1 MIFAVGLGMSTSK
14 KTLRRPALW
23 TALGFGIGIFLGRTA
38 ALGLIAAVLGG
49 LAFLSATI
57 GFYCKARWTGWT
69 LWVAIV
75 LLGALRYHIDTA
87 LSPLPHLVALEVFG
101 QHGVVSGRIV
111 QEPEHSD
118 ERMRF
123 VLALEQ
129 VVADSAIYHLNGQ
142 VLVTVKDVYL
152 PADYGDR
159 VSLRGKLQRPRAM
172 RNPGAFDY
180 RTFLAQQDIYGT
192 LFVGKPE
199 QIASVEHLPGHWL
212 YEGVVLPLRRAVR
225 QSIERNLSGAPAGLL
240 LGVLLGE
247 KQRIPE
253 EVRAAFR
260 STGLAHALVVSG
272 LHVGMVGGFFFFGFR
287 LLRLAD
293 RPSSAA
299 TIAALALYALA
310 TGAQV
315 PVVRAVLMGSVV
327 LLGRVLRRP
336 GDIYNTL
343 GLAALAILVIW
354 PESPWSLSF
363 QLSFGATWAIVALHG
378 PLASLF
384 PAALQR
390 ADSRIGRWIVTPLCA
405 SLAAQLGTGPLI
417 AYSFQQLALGAALA
431 NIVVVPLLALA
442 VGLGL
447 LAALTGWILPWIATA
462 FNAANYLILVGLLEL
477 VAWWA
482 SLPFASV
489 AVPRP
494 GVLFVAVA
502 AALCLLGP
510 LLPHRAWARK
520 AAIFAVLIWLNVAVW
535 TYALRSRDLE
545 IVFLDVGQGDAA
557 FVRFPDGKTMVVDG
571 GERSA
576 YFDCGEQVLLP
587 FLRHLGVRR
596 VNVVVASHPHND
608 HIGGL
613 VALLEQ
619 MEVGHF
625 LDSGQVYD
633 SWTARRLRELIAERG
648 VRYHRVAAG
657 DSLAGLGGVAGLVL
671 HPTAAFVDADGRVP
685 FGLNN
690 SSVVLSLQHEAVRV
704 LFTGDVEQETDPVI
718 LAWGPRLQA
727 RLLKVAHHGS
737 RTSSQP
743 LFIEAVAPAVA
754 VMSLGEGNKFK
765 HPAPEV
771 VARYAA
777 RGTRVLRTDHTG
789 AVQVRID
796 GASMVVQTML
806 E

>member
-1 MIFAVGLGMSTSK
+1 MSTSK
-14 KTLRRPALW
+14 KTRRPALW
-23 TALGFGIGIFLGRTA
+23 TAVGFGIGISLGRAVEMGWVAVA
-38 ALGLIAAVLGG
+38 ALSG
-49 LAFLSATI
+49 LAFLCAVA
-57 GFYCKARWTGWT
+57 GFYRKARWAGWM
-69 LWVAIV
+69 LWVVVV

-101 QHGVVSGRIV
+101 KRGVVTGRIV
-111 QEPEHSD
+111 QEPERSD
-118 ERMRF
+118 ERMHF
-123 VLALEQ
+123 AIELEH
-129 VVADSAIYHLNGQ
+129 VVTDSAIYHLAGQ
-142 VLVTVKDVYL
+142 VFVTVKDVYL

-159 VSLRGKLQRPRAM
+159 VSLRGKLQRPRAA
-172 RNPGAFDY
+172 RNPSGFDY
-180 RTFLAQQDIYGT
+180 QTFLAQQDVYGT

-199 QIASVEHLPGHWL
+199 QVVAVERLPGHWL

-225 QSIERNLSGAPAGLL
+225 QSIERNLAGAPAGLL

-247 KQRIPE
+247 KRRISE
-253 EVRAAFR
+253 EVRVAFR
-260 STGLAHALVVSG
+260 RVGLAHALVVSG
-272 LHVGMVGGFFFFGFR
+272 LHVGLVGGFFFFGFR

-299 TIAALALYALA
+299 TIAALVLYALA

-343 GLAALAILVIW
+343 GLAALAILVLW

-378 PLASLF
+378 PIASLF
-384 PAALQR
+384 PAAFQR
-390 ADSRIGRWIVTPLCA
+390 ADSRVGRWIVSPLCA

-417 AYSFQQLALGAALA
+417 AYSFQQLALTSVVA
-431 NIVVVPLLALA
+431 NIMVVPLLALA

-447 LAALTGWILPWIATA
+447 LAALTGWILPWVATA
-462 FNAANYLILVGLLEL
+462 FNAANYLVLVGLLEL
-477 VAWWA
+477 VSWWA
-482 SLPFASV
+482 ALPFASV

-494 GVLFVAVA
+494 GVLFVSVA

-510 LLPHRAWARK
+510 LLPHKAWAYK
-520 AAIFAVLIWLNVAVW
+520 AAIFAALVWLNVAVW
-535 TYALRSRDLE
+535 TYALRARDLE

-557 FVRFPDGKTMVVDG
+557 FVRFPSGKTMIVDG
-571 GERSA
+571 GERNE
-576 YFDCGEQVLLP
+576 YFDCGEQVLVP
-587 FLRHLGVRR
+587 FLRSMGVRR

-613 VALLEQ
+613 VALLEHI
-619 MEVGHF
+619 EVDHF

-633 SWTARRLRELIAERG
+633 SWTARRLQELIAERG

-657 DSLAGLGGVAGLVL
+657 DSLAGLDGVAGLVL
-671 HPTAAFVDADGRVP
+671 HPTPDFVDVDGNAP
-685 FGLNN
+685 FGPNN
-690 SSVVLSLQHEAVRV
+690 GSVVFSLQHGAVRV
-704 LFTGDVEQETDPVI
+704 LFTGDVEQETDPAI
-718 LAWGPRLQA
+718 LAWGARLPA

-743 LFIEAVAPAVA
+743 LFVEAVAPAVA

-777 RGTRVLRTDHTG
+777 HGARVLRTDHTG
-789 AVQVRID
+789 AVRVRID
-796 GASMVVQTML
+796 GTRMVVQTML

>member
-1 MIFAVGLGMSTSK
+1 MSASK
-14 KTLRRPALW
+14 KTRQRPALW
-23 TALGFGIGIFLGRTA
+23 TALGFGVGIFLGRTVDMGLITA
-38 ALGLIAAVLGG
+38 ALLSG
-49 LAFLSATI
+49 LALVGAAA
-57 GFYCKARWTGWT
+57 GFYRKARWTGWM
-69 LWVAIV
+69 LWGVVV
-75 LLGALRYHIDTA
+75 LLGALRYQIDTV

-101 QHGVVSGRIV
+101 QRGVVTGRIV
-111 QEPEHSD
+111 QEPERSD
-118 ERMRF
+118 ERVRF
-123 VLALEQ
+123 IIALEQ
-129 VVADSAIYHLNGQ
+129 VVADSAVYHLGGR
-142 VLVTVKDVYL
+142 VLVTVKDVSL

-159 VSLRGKLQRPRAM
+159 VSLRGKLQRPRAL

-180 RTFLAQQDIYGT
+180 RAFLAQQDIYGT

-199 QIASVEHLPGHWL
+199 QIASVERLPGPWL
-212 YEGVVLPLRRAVR
+212 YKGVVLPVRRAVR
-225 QSIERNLSGAPAGLL
+225 QSIERNLAGAPAGLL

-260 STGLAHALVVSG
+260 STGLAHTLVVSG

-315 PVVRAVLMGSVV
+315 PVVRAVLMGAVV
-327 LLGRVLRRP
+327 LLGRVLRRQ

-343 GLAALAILVIW
+343 GLAALAILVLW

-384 PAALQR
+384 PAAYQR
-390 ADSRIGRWIVTPLCA
+390 ADSRVGRWVVSPLCA

-417 AYSFQQLALGAALA
+417 AHSFQQLALGAVVA

-447 LAALTGWILPWIATA
+447 LSALTGWILPWVATA
-462 FNAANYLILVGLLEL
+462 FNAANYLVLMGLIEL
-477 VAWWA
+477 VSWWA
-482 SLPFASV
+482 ALPFASV
-489 AVPRP
+489 TVPRP

-510 LLPHRAWARK
+510 LLAHRAWARK
-520 AAIFAVLIWLNVAVW
+520 AAIFAALVWLNVAVW
-535 TYALRSRDLE
+535 TYALRARDLE

-571 GERSA
+571 GERSE

-587 FLRHLGVRR
+587 FLRYMGVRQ
-596 VNVVVASHPHND
+596 VDVVVASHPHND

-625 LDSGQVYD
+625 LDSGQAYD

-671 HPTAAFVDADGRVP
+671 HPTADFVDADGNAP

-690 SSVVLSLQHEAVRV
+690 GSVAFSLQHGAMRV
-704 LFTGDVEQETDPVI
+704 LFTGDVEQETDPAI
-718 LAWGPRLQA
+718 LAWGLRLQA
-727 RLLKVAHHGS
+727 QLLKVAHHGS

-743 LFIEAVAPAVA
+743 LFIQAVAPSVA

-771 VARYAA
+771 VVRYAA
-777 RGTRVLRTDHTG
+777 HGARVLRTDHTG
-789 AVQVRID
+789 AVRVRID
-796 GASMVVQTML
+796 GAGMAVQTML
-806 E
+806 EW

>member
-1 MIFAVGLGMSTSK
+1 MSASK
-14 KTLRRPALW
+14 KTRRRPALW
-23 TALGFGIGIFLGRTA
+23 TALAFGIGIFLGRTA
-38 ALGLIAAVLGG
+38 EIGFVTAASLSGVALVGAAV
-49 LAFLSATI
+49 
-57 GFYCKARWTGWT
+57 GFYRKARWTGWL
-69 LWVAIV
+69 LWGAVV

-87 LSPLPHLVALEVFG
+87 LSPLPHLVALDVFD
-101 QHGVVSGRIV
+101 QRGVVTGRIV
-111 QEPEHSD
+111 QEPERSD
-118 ERMRF
+118 ERVRF
-123 VLALEQ
+123 VIELEQ
-129 VVADSAIYHLNGQ
+129 VVADSAVYHLSGQ
-142 VLVTVKDVYL
+142 VLITVKGAYL

-159 VSLRGKLQRPRAM
+159 VSLRGRLQRPRPA
-172 RNPGAFDY
+172 RNIGAFDY
-180 RTFLAQQDIYGT
+180 RAFLAQQDIYGT
-192 LFVGKPE
+192 LFVGSSE
-199 QIASVEHLPGHWL
+199 QIVAVECLRGPWL

-225 QSIERNLSGAPAGLL
+225 QSIERNLAGAPAGLL

-253 EVRAAFR
+253 EVQAAFR

-272 LHVGMVGGFFFFGFR
+272 LHVGLVGGFFFFGFR

-299 TIAALALYALA
+299 TIAALVLYALA

-327 LLGRVLRRP
+327 LLGRVLRRQ

-343 GLAALAILVIW
+343 GLAALAILVLW

-363 QLSFGATWAIVALHG
+363 QLSFGATWAIVSLHG
-378 PLASLF
+378 PLAALF
-384 PAALQR
+384 PAASQR
-390 ADSRIGRWIVTPLCA
+390 TDSRIGRWIVSPLCA

-417 AYSFQQLALGAALA
+417 AHSFQQLALGAVAA

-447 LAALTGWILPWIATA
+447 LAALTGWILPWVATA
-462 FNAANYLILVGLLEL
+462 FNAVNYLVLVGLIEL
-477 VAWWA
+477 VSWWA

-510 LLPHRAWARK
+510 LLPHKVWARK
-520 AAIFAVLIWLNVAVW
+520 AAIFAALVWLNVAVW
-535 TYALRSRDLE
+535 SYALRARDLE

-587 FLRHLGVRR
+587 FLRYMGVRR
-596 VNVVVASHPHND
+596 VDVVVASHPHND

-625 LDSGQVYD
+625 LDSGQAYG
-633 SWTARRLRELIAERG
+633 SWTAQRLRELIAERG

-671 HPTAAFVDADGRVP
+671 HPTAVFVDADGIPP
-685 FGLNN
+685 FGPNN
-690 SSVVLSLQHEAVRV
+690 GSVVFSLQHGAVRV
-704 LFTGDVEQETDPVI
+704 LFTGDVEQETDPAI

-727 RLLKVAHHGS
+727 HLLKVAHHGS

-743 LFIEAVAPAVA
+743 LFVAAVAPAVA

-777 RGTRVLRTDHTG
+777 HGGRVLRTDRTG
-789 AVQVRID
+789 AVQVQID
-796 GASMVVQTML
+796 GADLAVQTML

>member
-1 MIFAVGLGMSTSK
+1 MSASK

-23 TALGFGIGIFLGRTA
+23 TALGFGIGLFLERTVEMGLA
-38 ALGLIAAVLGG
+38 AAAVLSG
-49 LAFLSATI
+49 LALLCATT
-57 GFYCKARWTGWT
+57 GFYRKARWTGWMV
-69 LWVAIV
+69 WAVVV

-101 QHGVVSGRIV
+101 QRGVVTGRIV
-111 QEPEHSD
+111 QEPERSD
-118 ERMRF
+118 ERIYF
-123 VLALEQ
+123 TIELEQ
-129 VVADSAIYHLNGQ
+129 VVADSAIYHLSGQ
-142 VLVTVKDVYL
+142 VLVTVKDAYL

-159 VSLRGKLQRPRAM
+159 VSLRGRLQRPRAV

-180 RTFLAQQDIYGT
+180 RAFLAQQDIYGT
-192 LFVGKPE
+192 LFVGKSE
-199 QIASVEHLPGHWL
+199 QVVSVERLPGHWL

-247 KQRIPE
+247 KRRIPE
-253 EVRAAFR
+253 EVRTAFR
-260 STGLAHALVVSG
+260 NTGLAHALVVSG

-287 LLRLAD
+287 LLRLTD
-293 RPSSAA
+293 RQSSAA

-315 PVVRAVLMGSVV
+315 PVVRAVLMGAVV
-327 LLGRVLRRP
+327 LLGRVLRRQ

-363 QLSFGATWAIVALHG
+363 QLSFGATWAIVSLHG

-384 PAALQR
+384 PAAFQR
-390 ADSRIGRWIVTPLCA
+390 ADSRIGRWIVMPLCA

-417 AYSFQQLALGAALA
+417 AYSFQQLALGAVVA

-447 LAALTGWILPWIATA
+447 LAALTGWILPSVATA
-462 FNAANYLILVGLLEL
+462 FNAANYLVLVGLIEL
-477 VAWWA
+477 VSWWA
-482 SLPFASV
+482 SLPFSSV

-494 GVLFVAVA
+494 GILFVAVA
-502 AALCLLGP
+502 AMLCLLGP
-510 LLPHRAWARK
+510 LLPERTWARK
-520 AAIFAVLIWLNVAVW
+520 VAIFALLIWLNVAVW
-535 TYALRSRDLE
+535 THALRSRDLE

-571 GERSA
+571 GERSE
-576 YFDCGEQVLLP
+576 YFDGGEQVLLP
-587 FLRHLGVRR
+587 FLRYMGVRR
-596 VNVVVASHPHND
+596 VDVVVASHSHND

-619 MEVGHF
+619 MEVGYF

-633 SWTARRLRELIAERG
+633 SWTAQRLRELIVERG

-671 HPTAAFVDADGRVP
+671 HPTEDFVDADGNTP
-685 FGLNN
+685 FGTNN
-690 SSVVLSLQHEAVRV
+690 GSVVFSLQHGTMRV
-704 LFTGDVEQETDPVI
+704 LFTGDVEQETDPAI
-718 LAWGPRLQA
+718 LAWGVRLQA

-743 LFIEAVAPAVA
+743 LFVEAVSPAVA

-765 HPAPEV
+765 HPAPEI

-777 RGTRVLRTDHTG
+777 HGARVLRTDHTG

-796 GASMVVQTML
+796 GASMAVQTML

>member
-1 MIFAVGLGMSTSK
+1 MSASK
-14 KTLRRPALW
+14 KTRRPALW
-23 TALGFGIGIFLGRTA
+23 TALGFGVGIFLGRAVEMGWVVAA
-38 ALGLIAAVLGG
+38 ALSG
-49 LAFLSATI
+49 LAFLCAVT
-57 GFYCKARWTGWT
+57 GFYRKARWAGWM
-69 LWVAIV
+69 LWGVVV

-101 QHGVVSGRIV
+101 KRGVVTGRIV

-118 ERMRF
+118 ERTHF
-123 VLALEQ
+123 AIELEH
-129 VVADSAIYHLNGQ
+129 VVTDSTIYHLAGQ
-142 VLVTVKDVYL
+142 VLVTVKDVYW

-159 VSLRGKLQRPRAM
+159 VSLRGKLQRPRAA
-172 RNPGAFDY
+172 RNPSGFDY
-180 RTFLAQQDIYGT
+180 QTFLAQQDIYGT

-199 QIASVEHLPGHWL
+199 QVVAVEHVPGHWL

-225 QSIERNLSGAPAGLL
+225 QSIERNLAGAPAGLL

-247 KQRIPE
+247 KRRISE
-253 EVRAAFR
+253 EVRGAFR
-260 STGLAHALVVSG
+260 RVGLAHALVVSG
-272 LHVGMVGGFFFFGFR
+272 LHVGMVGGFFFLGFR

-293 RPSSAA
+293 RPSSTA
-299 TIAALALYALA
+299 TIAALVLYALA

-315 PVVRAVLMGSVV
+315 PVVRAVLMGAVV
-327 LLGRVLRRP
+327 LLGRVLRRQ

-343 GLAALAILVIW
+343 GLAALAILVLW

-378 PLASLF
+378 PIASLF
-384 PAALQR
+384 PAAFQR
-390 ADSRIGRWIVTPLCA
+390 PDSRIGRWVVSPLCA

-417 AYSFQQLALGAALA
+417 AYSFQQLALTGVVA

-447 LAALTGWILPWIATA
+447 LAALTGWILPWVATA
-462 FNAANYLILVGLLEL
+462 FNAANYLVLVGLLEL
-477 VAWWA
+477 VSWWA
-482 SLPFASV
+482 ALPFASV

-510 LLPHRAWARK
+510 LLPHKAWAYK
-520 AAIFAVLIWLNVAVW
+520 AAIFAALVWLNVAVW

-571 GERSA
+571 GERSE
-576 YFDCGEQVLLP
+576 YFDYGEQVLLP
-587 FLRHLGVRR
+587 FLRSLGVRR
-596 VNVVVASHPHND
+596 VHVVVASHPHND

-613 VALLEQ
+613 VALLED
-619 MEVGHF
+619 MEVDHF

-633 SWTARRLRELIAERG
+633 SWTARRLQQLIAERD
-648 VRYHRVAAG
+648 VHYHRVAAG
-657 DSLAGLGGVAGLVL
+657 DSLAGLDGVAGLVL
-671 HPTAAFVDADGRVP
+671 HPTPDFVDADGNAP
-685 FGLNN
+685 FGPNN
-690 SSVVLSLQHEAVRV
+690 GSVVFSLQHGAVRV
-704 LFTGDVEQETDPVI
+704 LFTGDIEQETDPAI
-718 LAWGPRLQA
+718 LAWGARLPA
-727 RLLKVAHHGS
+727 HLLKVAHHGS

-743 LFIEAVAPAVA
+743 LFVEAVSPAVA

-771 VARYAA
+771 VERYTAHGA
-777 RGTRVLRTDHTG
+777 QVLRTDYTG
-789 AVQVRID
+789 AIRVRID
-796 GASMVVQTML
+796 GTRMVVQTML

>member
-1 MIFAVGLGMSTSK
+1 MSASK
-14 KTLRRPALW
+14 KTRRPALW
-23 TALGFGIGIFLGRTA
+23 TALGFGVGIFLGRAVEMGWVVA
-38 ALGLIAAVLGG
+38 ATLSG
-49 LAFLSATI
+49 LAFLCAVT
-57 GFYCKARWTGWT
+57 GFYRKARWAGWM
-69 LWVAIV
+69 LWVVVI

-87 LSPLPHLVALEVFG
+87 LSPLPHWVALEVFG
-101 QHGVVSGRIV
+101 KRGVVTGRIV
-111 QEPEHSD
+111 QEPERSD
-118 ERMRF
+118 ERMHF
-123 VLALEQ
+123 AIELEQ
-129 VVADSAIYHLNGQ
+129 VVTDSAIYHLAGQ

-159 VSLRGKLQRPRAM
+159 VSLRGKLQRPRAA
-172 RNPGAFDY
+172 RNPSGFDY
-180 RTFLAQQDIYGT
+180 QTFLAQQDIYGT

-199 QIASVEHLPGHWL
+199 QVVAVEHLPGHWL

-225 QSIERNLSGAPAGLL
+225 QSIERNLAGAPAGLL

-247 KQRIPE
+247 KRRISE
-253 EVRAAFR
+253 EVRGAFR
-260 STGLAHALVVSG
+260 RVGLAHALVVSG
-272 LHVGMVGGFFFFGFR
+272 LHVGMVGGFFFLGFR

-299 TIAALALYALA
+299 TIAALVLYALA

-315 PVVRAVLMGSVV
+315 PVVRAVLMGAVV
-327 LLGRVLRRP
+327 LLGRVLRRQ

-343 GLAALAILVIW
+343 GLAALAILVLW

-378 PLASLF
+378 PIASLF
-384 PAALQR
+384 PAAFQR
-390 ADSRIGRWIVTPLCA
+390 PDSRIGRWVVSPLCA

-417 AYSFQQLALGAALA
+417 AYSFQQLALTGVVA

-447 LAALTGWILPWIATA
+447 LAALTGWILPWVATA
-462 FNAANYLILVGLLEL
+462 FNAANYLVLVGLLEL
-477 VAWWA
+477 VSWWA
-482 SLPFASV
+482 ALPFASV

-510 LLPHRAWARK
+510 LLPHKAWAYK
-520 AAIFAVLIWLNVAVW
+520 AAIFAALVWLNVAVW

-571 GERSA
+571 GERSE
-576 YFDCGEQVLLP
+576 YFDYGEQVLLP
-587 FLRHLGVRR
+587 FLRSLGIRR
-596 VNVVVASHPHND
+596 VHVVVASHPHND

-613 VALLEQ
+613 VALLED
-619 MEVGHF
+619 MEVDHF

-633 SWTARRLRELIAERG
+633 SWTARRLQQLIAERG
-648 VRYHRVAAG
+648 VHYHRVAAG
-657 DSLAGLGGVAGLVL
+657 DSLAGLDGVAGLVL
-671 HPTAAFVDADGRVP
+671 HPTPDFVDADGNAP
-685 FGLNN
+685 FGPNN
-690 SSVVLSLQHEAVRV
+690 GSVVFSLQHGAVRV
-704 LFTGDVEQETDPVI
+704 LFTGDVEQETDPAI
-718 LAWGPRLQA
+718 LAWGARLPA

-743 LFIEAVAPAVA
+743 LFVEAVAPAVA

-771 VARYAA
+771 VERYTAHGA
-777 RGTRVLRTDHTG
+777 QVLRTDYTG
-789 AVQVRID
+789 AIRVRTD
-796 GASMVVQTML
+796 GTRMVVQTML

>member
-1 MIFAVGLGMSTSK
+1 MSASK
-14 KTLRRPALW
+14 KTRRRPALW
-23 TALGFGIGIFLGRTA
+23 TALGFGVGIFLGRAVEIGLVTA
-38 ALGLIAAVLGG
+38 AALSG
-49 LAFLSATI
+49 LALVGAAA
-57 GFYCKARWTGWT
+57 GFYCKARWTGWM
-69 LWVAIV
+69 LWVVVV

-101 QHGVVSGRIV
+101 QRGVVTGRIV
-111 QEPEHSD
+111 QEPERSD
-118 ERMRF
+118 ERVRF
-123 VLALEQ
+123 AIEMEQ
-129 VVADSAIYHLNGQ
+129 VVTDSAVYCVAGQ
-142 VLVTVKDVYL
+142 VLVVADANAIR
-152 PADYGDR
+152 ADYGDR
-159 VSLRGKLQRPRAM
+159 VSLRGKLQRPRPA
-172 RNPGAFDY
+172 RNLGAFDY
-180 RTFLAQQDIYGT
+180 RAFLAQQDIYGT
-192 LFVGKPE
+192 LFVGKLE
-199 QIASVEHLPGHWL
+199 QVASVERLPGHWL

-225 QSIERNLSGAPAGLL
+225 QSIERNLEGAPAGLL

-253 EVRAAFR
+253 DVRAAFR

-299 TIAALALYALA
+299 TIAALVLYAFA

-315 PVVRAVLMGSVV
+315 PVVRAVLMGAVV
-327 LLGRVLRRP
+327 LLGRVLRRQ
-336 GDIYNTL
+336 GDVYNTL

-384 PAALQR
+384 PAAYQR
-390 ADSRIGRWIVTPLCA
+390 ADSRVGRWIVSPLCA

-417 AYSFQQLALGAALA
+417 AYSFQQLALGAVVA
-431 NIVVVPLLALA
+431 NIVVVPLLAVA

-447 LAALTGWILPWIATA
+447 LAALTGWILPWVATA
-462 FNAANYLILVGLLEL
+462 FNAANYLVLVGLIEL
-477 VAWWA
+477 VSWWA

-489 AVPRP
+489 VVPRP

-520 AAIFAVLIWLNVAVW
+520 AAIFAALVWLNVAVW
-535 TYALRSRDLE
+535 TYALCARDLE
-545 IVFLDVGQGDAA
+545 VVFLDVGQGDAA
-557 FVRFPDGKTMVVDG
+557 FVRFPDGRTMVVDG
-571 GERSA
+571 GERSE
-576 YFDCGEQVLLP
+576 YFDHGEQVLLP
-587 FLRHLGVRR
+587 FLRYMGVRR
-596 VNVVVASHPHND
+596 VDVVVASHPHND

-625 LDSGQVYD
+625 LDSGQVYG

-657 DSLAGLGGVAGLVL
+657 DSLAGLGGVSALVL
-671 HPTAAFVDADGRVP
+671 HPTADFVDADGNAP
-685 FGLNN
+685 LGPNN
-690 SSVVLSLQHEAVRV
+690 GSVAFSLQHGAVRV
-704 LFTGDVEQETDPVI
+704 LFTGDLERETDPAI
-718 LAWGPRLQA
+718 LAWGSRLQA
-727 RLLKVAHHGS
+727 QLLKVAHHGS

-743 LFIEAVAPAVA
+743 LFVEAVAPAVA

-777 RGTRVLRTDHTG
+777 RGARVLRTDHTG

-796 GASMVVQTML
+796 GVGMAVQTML
-806 E
+806 K

>member
-1 MIFAVGLGMSTSK
+1 MSASK
-14 KTLRRPALW
+14 KTRRQPALW
-23 TALGFGIGIFLGRTA
+23 TALGFGIGIFLGRTVEIGLA
-38 ALGLIAAVLGG
+38 AAAVLSG
-49 LAFLSATI
+49 LALLCSAA
-57 GFYCKARWTGWT
+57 GFYRKAHWTGWMV
-69 LWVAIV
+69 WVVVV

-101 QHGVVSGRIV
+101 QRGVVTGHIV
-111 QEPEHSD
+111 QEPERSD
-118 ERMRF
+118 ERVHF
-123 VLALEQ
+123 AIELEQ
-129 VVADSAIYHLNGQ
+129 VVTDSAIYHLSGQ
-142 VLVTVKDVYL
+142 VLVTVKDAYL

-159 VSLRGKLQRPRAM
+159 VSLRGRLQRPRAV

-180 RTFLAQQDIYGT
+180 RAFLAQQDIYGT

-199 QIASVEHLPGHWL
+199 QIVSVERLPGHWL

-247 KQRIPE
+247 KRRIPE

-293 RPSSAA
+293 RSSSAA
-299 TIAALALYALA
+299 TIAALTLYALV

-315 PVVRAVLMGSVV
+315 PVVRAVLMGVVV
-327 LLGRVLRRP
+327 LLGRVLRRQ

-378 PLASLF
+378 PLAALF
-384 PAALQR
+384 PTNGQV
-390 ADSRIGRWIVTPLCA
+390 GRWVVGPLCA

-417 AYSFQQLALGAALA
+417 AYSFQQLALGAVVANLA
-431 NIVVVPLLALA
+431 VVPLLALA

-462 FNAANYLILVGLLEL
+462 FNATNYLVLVGLLEL
-477 VAWWA
+477 VSWWA

-510 LLPHRAWARK
+510 LLPHRPWACK
-520 AAIFAVLIWLNVAVW
+520 AAIFASLVWLNVAVW

-545 IVFLDVGQGDAA
+545 
-557 FVRFPDGKTMVVDG
+557 
-571 GERSA
+571 
-576 YFDCGEQVLLP
+576 
-587 FLRHLGVRR
+587 
-596 VNVVVASHPHND
+596 
-608 HIGGL
+608 
-613 VALLEQ
+613 
-619 MEVGHF
+619 
-625 LDSGQVYD
+625 
-633 SWTARRLRELIAERG
+633 
-648 VRYHRVAAG
+648 
-657 DSLAGLGGVAGLVL
+657 
-671 HPTAAFVDADGRVP
+671 
-685 FGLNN
+685 
-690 SSVVLSLQHEAVRV
+690 
-704 LFTGDVEQETDPVI
+704 
-718 LAWGPRLQA
+718 
-727 RLLKVAHHGS
+727 
-737 RTSSQP
+737 
-743 LFIEAVAPAVA
+743 
-754 VMSLGEGNKFK
+754 
-765 HPAPEV
+765 
-771 VARYAA
+771 
-777 RGTRVLRTDHTG
+777 
-789 AVQVRID
+789 
-796 GASMVVQTML
+796 
-806 E
+806 

>member
-1 MIFAVGLGMSTSK
+1 MSASK
-14 KTLRRPALW
+14 KTRRRPALW
-23 TALGFGIGIFLGRTA
+23 TALGFGFGIFFGRTVEM
-38 ALGLIAAVLGG
+38 GLITVVALSG
-49 LAFLSATI
+49 LALLGAVA
-57 GFYCKARWTGWT
+57 GFYRKANWTGWM
-69 LWVAIV
+69 LWVVVV

-101 QHGVVSGRIV
+101 QRGVITGRIV

-118 ERMRF
+118 ERVRF
-123 VLALEQ
+123 VIELEQ
-129 VVADSAIYHLNGQ
+129 VVTDSAIYHLSGQ
-142 VLVTVKDVYL
+142 VLVTVKDAYL

-159 VSLRGKLQRPRAM
+159 VSLRGKLQRPHAM

-180 RTFLAQQDIYGT
+180 QAFLAQQDIYGT
-192 LFVGKPE
+192 LFVSKPE
-199 QIASVEHLPGHWL
+199 QVVSVERLPGHYL

-247 KQRIPE
+247 KQQIPE
-253 EVRAAFR
+253 AVRAAFR
-260 STGLAHALVVSG
+260 STGLAHTLVVSG
-272 LHVGMVGGFFFFGFR
+272 LHVGLVGGFFFFGFR

-299 TIAALALYALA
+299 TIVALVLYALV

-327 LLGRVLRRP
+327 LLGRVLRRQ

-378 PLASLF
+378 PLTSLF
-384 PAALQR
+384 PPAYQR
-390 ADSRIGRWIVTPLCA
+390 ADSRVGRWIVSPLCA

-417 AYSFQQLALGAALA
+417 AYSFQQLALGAVVA

-447 LAALTGWILPWIATA
+447 LAALTGWILPWVATA
-462 FNAANYLILVGLLEL
+462 FNAANYLVLVGLIEL
-477 VAWWA
+477 VSWWA
-482 SLPFASV
+482 ALPFASV
-489 AVPRP
+489 TVPRP
-494 GVLFVAVA
+494 GMLFVAGA

-510 LLPHRAWARK
+510 LLSHKAWARK
-520 AAIFAVLIWLNVAVW
+520 AVIFTVLVWLNVAVW
-535 TYALRSRDLE
+535 SYALRSHDLE

-557 FVRFPDGKTMVVDG
+557 FVRFPNGKTMVVDG
-571 GERSA
+571 GERNA

-587 FLRHLGVRR
+587 FLRYMGVRR
-596 VNVVVASHPHND
+596 VDVVVASHPHND

-625 LDSGQVYD
+625 LDSGQGYD

-648 VRYHRVAAG
+648 VHYRRVAAG

-671 HPTAAFVDADGRVP
+671 HPTADFVDADGNTP
-685 FGLNN
+685 FGLNS
-690 SSVVLSLQHEAVRV
+690 SSVVFSLQHGAVRV

-727 RLLKVAHHGS
+727 QLLKVAHHGS

-765 HPAPEV
+765 HPAPEI

-777 RGTRVLRTDHTG
+777 HGARVLRTDHTG

-796 GASMVVQTML
+796 GTNMAVQTML

>member
-1 MIFAVGLGMSTSK
+1 MSASK
-14 KTLRRPALW
+14 KTRRRPALW
-23 TALGFGIGIFLGRTA
+23 TALGFGIGIFLGRA
-38 ALGLIAAVLGG
+38 VEMGLVSVAVLSG
-49 LAFLSATI
+49 LAFLGAAV
-57 GFYCKARWTGWT
+57 GFYRKANWTGWM
-69 LWVAIV
+69 LWVVVV

-101 QHGVVSGRIV
+101 QRGVVTGRIV
-111 QEPEHSD
+111 REPERSD
-118 ERMRF
+118 ERENF
-123 VLALEQ
+123 TIELEQ
-129 VVADSAIYHLNGQ
+129 VVTDSAIYHLSGR
-142 VLVTVKDVYL
+142 VLVTVKDMYL

-159 VSLRGKLQRPRAM
+159 VSLRGKLQRPRAV

-180 RTFLAQQDIYGT
+180 RAFLAQQDIYGT

-199 QIASVEHLPGHWL
+199 QVVAVERLPGHYL
-212 YEGVVLPLRRAVR
+212 CESVVLPVRRAVR

-299 TIAALALYALA
+299 TIAALVFYALA

-315 PVVRAVLMGSVV
+315 PVVRAVQMGTVL
-327 LLGRVLRRP
+327 LLGRVLRRE

-343 GLAALAILVIW
+343 GLAALVILVIW

-378 PLASLF
+378 PLTSLF
-384 PAALQR
+384 PAAWQR
-390 ADSRIGRWIVTPLCA
+390 ADSPIGRWIVSPLCA

-417 AYSFQQLALGAALA
+417 AYSFQQLALGAVVA
-431 NIVVVPLLALA
+431 NIVVVPLLAVA

-447 LAALTGWILPWIATA
+447 LAALTGWILPWVATV
-462 FNAANYLILVGLLEL
+462 FNAANYLVLVGLIEL
-477 VAWWA
+477 VSWWA

-489 AVPRP
+489 SVPRP
-494 GVLFVAVA
+494 GVLFVSVA
-502 AALCLLGP
+502 AALCFLGP
-510 LLPHRAWARK
+510 LLSHKAWARK
-520 AAIFAVLIWLNVAVW
+520 AVIFTVLIWLNVAVW

-557 FVRFPDGKTMVVDG
+557 FVRFPNGKTMVVDG
-571 GERSA
+571 GERNA

-587 FLRHLGVRR
+587 FLRYMGVRR
-596 VNVVVASHPHND
+596 VDVVVASHSHND

-613 VALLEQ
+613 VTLLEQ
-619 MEVGHF
+619 MEVGYF
-625 LDSGQVYD
+625 LDSGQIYD
-633 SWTARRLRELIAERG
+633 SWTAQRLRELIDERN

-671 HPTAAFVDADGRVP
+671 HPTTAFVDADGNVP

-690 SSVVLSLQHEAVRV
+690 GSVVFSLQHGAVRV

-718 LAWGPRLQA
+718 LAWGARLQA
-727 RLLKVAHHGS
+727 QLLKVAHHGS

-777 RGTRVLRTDHTG
+777 HGARVLRTDHTG

-796 GASMVVQTML
+796 GTRMVVQTML

>member
-1 MIFAVGLGMSTSK
+1 MSASK

-23 TALGFGIGIFLGRTA
+23 TALGFGFGIFLGRTVDM
-38 ALGLIAAVLGG
+38 GLAAAVALSG
-49 LAFLSATI
+49 LAFLCAAA
-57 GFYCKARWTGWT
+57 GFYRKARWAGWM
-69 LWVAIV
+69 LWVVVV

-101 QHGVVSGRIV
+101 QRGVVTGRIV
-111 QEPEHSD
+111 QEPERSD
-118 ERMRF
+118 ERVHF
-123 VLALEQ
+123 VIGLEQ
-129 VVADSAIYHLNGQ
+129 VVTDSAIYHLSGQ

-159 VSLRGKLQRPRAM
+159 VSLRGRLQRPRAV

-180 RTFLAQQDIYGT
+180 RAFLAQQDIYGT
-192 LFVGKPE
+192 LFVGKPA
-199 QIASVEHLPGHWL
+199 QIVSVERLPGHWL

-247 KQRIPE
+247 KRRIPE
-253 EVRAAFR
+253 EVRTAFR

-293 RPSSAA
+293 RSSSAA
-299 TIAALALYALA
+299 TIAALALYALV

-315 PVVRAVLMGSVV
+315 PVVRAVLMGVV
-327 LLGRVLRRP
+327 LLLGRVLRRQ

-363 QLSFGATWAIVALHG
+363 QLSFGATWAIIALHG

-384 PAALQR
+384 PAACQR

-405 SLAAQLGTGPLI
+405 SLAAQLGIGPLI
-417 AYSFQQLALGAALA
+417 AYSFQQLALGAVVA
-431 NIVVVPLLALA
+431 NLVVVPLLALA

-462 FNAANYLILVGLLEL
+462 FNATNYLVLVGLIEL
-477 VAWWA
+477 VSWWA

-510 LLPHRAWARK
+510 LLPHRPWACK
-520 AAIFAVLIWLNVAVW
+520 VAIFASLVWLNVAVW

-557 FVRFPDGKTMVVDG
+557 FVRFPNGKTMIVDG

-576 YFDCGEQVLLP
+576 YFDCGEQILLP
-587 FLRHLGVRR
+587 FLRYMGVRR
-596 VNVVVASHPHND
+596 VDVVVASHSHND

-613 VALLEQ
+613 VTLLEQ

-625 LDSGQVYD
+625 LDSGQGYD
-633 SWTARRLRELIAERG
+633 SWTARRLQELIAERG

-657 DSLAGLGGVAGLVL
+657 DSLVGLGGVAGLVL
-671 HPTAAFVDADGRVP
+671 HPNADFVDADGNIP

-690 SSVVLSLQHEAVRV
+690 GSVVFSLQHGAVRV

-718 LAWGPRLQA
+718 LAWGPRLQS

-754 VMSLGEGNKFK
+754 VMSLGEGNKFR
-765 HPAPEV
+765 HPAPEI

-777 RGTRVLRTDHTG
+777 HGARVLRTDHTG
-789 AVQVRID
+789 AVRVRID
-796 GASMVVQTML
+796 GTRMAVQTML

>member
-1 MIFAVGLGMSTSK
+1 MSASK
-14 KTLRRPALW
+14 KTRRRPALW
-23 TALGFGIGIFLGRTA
+23 TALGFGIGIFLGRA
-38 ALGLIAAVLGG
+38 VEMSLVSVVALSG
-49 LAFLSATI
+49 LAFLGAAV
-57 GFYCKARWTGWT
+57 GFYRKARWAGWM
-69 LWVAIV
+69 LWVVIV

-101 QHGVVSGRIV
+101 QRGVITGRIV
-111 QEPEHSD
+111 QEPERSD
-118 ERMRF
+118 ERENF
-123 VLALEQ
+123 TIELEQ
-129 VVADSAIYHLNGQ
+129 VVTDSAVYHLSGQ
-142 VLVTVKDVYL
+142 VLITVKDTYL

-159 VSLRGKLQRPRAM
+159 VSLRGKLQRPHAV

-180 RTFLAQQDIYGT
+180 RAFLAQQDIYGT

-199 QIASVEHLPGHWL
+199 QIVAVERLPGHWL
-212 YEGVVLPLRRAVR
+212 YEGVVLPVRRAVR

-299 TIAALALYALA
+299 TIAALVFYALA

-315 PVVRAVLMGSVV
+315 PVVRAVQMGTVL
-327 LLGRVLRRP
+327 LLGRVLRRQ

-343 GLAALAILVIW
+343 GLAALVILVIW

-378 PLASLF
+378 PLTSLF
-384 PAALQR
+384 PAAWQR
-390 ADSRIGRWIVTPLCA
+390 ADSRIGRWIVSPLCA

-417 AYSFQQLALGAALA
+417 AYSFQQLALGAVVA
-431 NIVVVPLLALA
+431 NIVVVPLLAVA

-447 LAALTGWILPWIATA
+447 LAALTGWILPWVATV
-462 FNAANYLILVGLLEL
+462 FNAANYLVLVGLIEL
-477 VAWWA
+477 VSWWA

-489 AVPRP
+489 SVPRP
-494 GVLFVAVA
+494 GVLFVSVA

-510 LLPHRAWARK
+510 LLSHRAWARK
-520 AAIFAVLIWLNVAVW
+520 AVIFTVLIWLNIAVW

-545 IVFLDVGQGDAA
+545 VVFLDVGQGDAA

-571 GERSA
+571 GERNA

-587 FLRHLGVRR
+587 FLRYMGVRR
-596 VNVVVASHPHND
+596 VDVVLASHSHND

-613 VALLEQ
+613 VTLLEQ
-619 MEVGHF
+619 MEVGYF

-633 SWTARRLRELIAERG
+633 SWTAQRLQELIDERN
-648 VRYHRVAAG
+648 VRYYRVAAG

-671 HPTAAFVDADGRVP
+671 HPTTAFVDADGNVP

-690 SSVVLSLQHEAVRV
+690 GSVVFSLQHGAVRV

-718 LAWGPRLQA
+718 LAWGARLQA
-727 RLLKVAHHGS
+727 QLLKVAHHGS

-777 RGTRVLRTDHTG
+777 HGARVLRTDHTG

-796 GASMVVQTML
+796 GTRMVVQTML

>member
-1 MIFAVGLGMSTSK
+1 MSASK
-14 KTLRRPALW
+14 KTRRRPALW
-23 TALGFGIGIFLGRTA
+23 TALGFGIGIFLGRTVEMGSVA
-38 ALGLIAAVLGG
+38 AAILSG
-49 LAFLSATI
+49 LALLGAAA
-57 GFYCKARWTGWT
+57 GFYRKVRWTGWM
-69 LWVAIV
+69 LWVAVV
-75 LLGALRYHIDTA
+75 LLGALRYHIGTT

-101 QHGVVSGRIV
+101 QRGVVTGRIV
-111 QEPEHSD
+111 QEPERSD
-118 ERMRF
+118 ERIHF
-123 VLALEQ
+123 AIELEQ
-129 VVADSAIYHLNGQ
+129 VVTDSAIYHLSGQ
-142 VLVTVKDVYL
+142 VLVAVKDAYL

-159 VSLRGKLQRPRAM
+159 VSLRGRLQRPRPV
-172 RNPGAFDY
+172 RNPGGFDY
-180 RTFLAQQDIYGT
+180 QAFLAQQDIYGT

-199 QIASVEHLPGHWL
+199 QVVSVERLPGHWL

-225 QSIERNLSGAPAGLL
+225 QSIERNLAGAPARLL

-247 KQRIPE
+247 KRRIPE

-315 PVVRAVLMGSVV
+315 PVVRAVLMGTVV
-327 LLGRVLRRP
+327 LLGRMLRRQ

-354 PESPWSLSF
+354 PESPWSMSF

-384 PAALQR
+384 PATYQR
-390 ADSRIGRWIVTPLCA
+390 ADSRVGRWVVSPLCA

-417 AYSFQQLALGAALA
+417 AYSFQQLALGAVVA
-431 NIVVVPLLALA
+431 NLVVVPLLALA

-447 LAALTGWILPWIATA
+447 LAALTGWILPWVATL
-462 FNAANYLILVGLLEL
+462 FNAANYLVLVGLIEL
-477 VAWWA
+477 VSWWA

-489 AVPRP
+489 AVPQP

-502 AALCLLGP
+502 ATLCLLVP
-510 LLPHRAWARK
+510 LLPHRAWAGK
-520 AAIFAVLIWLNVAVW
+520 VAIFTALVWLNVAVW

-557 FVRFPDGKTMVVDG
+557 LVRFPNGKTMVVDG
-571 GERSA
+571 GERSE
-576 YFDCGEQVLLP
+576 YFDYGEQVLLP
-587 FLRHLGVRR
+587 FLRYMGIRR
-596 VNVVVASHPHND
+596 VDVVVASHSHND

-625 LDSGQVYD
+625 LDSGQIYD

-671 HPTAAFVDADGRVP
+671 HPTADFIDADGNSP
-685 FGLNN
+685 LGLNN
-690 SSVVLSLQHEAVRV
+690 GSVVFSLQHGTVRV
-704 LFTGDVEQETDPVI
+704 LFTGDIEQETDLAI

-727 RLLKVAHHGS
+727 QLLKVAHHGS

-743 LFIEAVAPAVA
+743 LFVAAVAPAVA

-771 VARYAA
+771 VARYTAHGA
-777 RGTRVLRTDHTG
+777 RVLRTDHTG

-796 GASMVVQTML
+796 GAGMAVQTML

>member
-1 MIFAVGLGMSTSK
+1 MSASK
-14 KTLRRPALW
+14 KTRRRPALW
-23 TALGFGIGIFLGRTA
+23 TAGGFAIGIFLGRSLAIDLVA
-38 ALGLIAAVLGG
+38 AATLSG
-49 LAFLSATI
+49 LALLAAAI
-57 GFYCKARWTGWT
+57 GFYCQARWTRWL
-69 LWVAIV
+69 LWAVVV

-101 QHGVVSGRIV
+101 QRGVITGRIA
-111 QEPEHSD
+111 QEPERSA
-118 ERMRF
+118 ERIQL
-123 VLALEQ
+123 VIALEQ
-129 VVADSAIYHLNGQ
+129 VVTDSAVYHLSGQ
-142 VLVTVKDVYL
+142 VLVTVKDAYL

-159 VSLRGKLQRPRAM
+159 VSLRGKLQRPRPL

-180 RTFLAQQDIYGT
+180 RAFLAQQDIYGT
-192 LFVGKPE
+192 LFVG
-199 QIASVEHLPGHWL
+199 QSDQVVSVEPRPGHWL
-212 YEGVVLPLRRAVR
+212 YEGLVLPVRRAVR
-225 QSIERNLSGAPAGLL
+225 HSIERNLSGAPAGLL

-253 EVRAAFR
+253 AVRTAFR
-260 STGLAHALVVSG
+260 TTGLAHALVVSG
-272 LHVGMVGGFFFFGFR
+272 LHVGLVGGFFFFGFR

-299 TIAALALYALA
+299 TIAALVLYALA
-310 TGAQV
+310 AGAQV
-315 PVVRAVLMGSVV
+315 PVVRAVLMGAVV
-327 LLGRVLRRP
+327 LMGRVLRRQ

-343 GLAALAILVIW
+343 GLAALAILVLW

-378 PLASLF
+378 PLAALF
-384 PAALQR
+384 PAASRR
-390 ADSRIGRWIVTPLCA
+390 ADSRIGRWIVIPLCV

-417 AYSFQQLALGAALA
+417 AYSFQQLALGAVVA
-431 NIVVVPLLALA
+431 NIAVMPLLALA

-447 LAALTGWILPWIATA
+447 LAALTGWILPSVATA
-462 FNAANYLILVGLLEL
+462 FNAANYLVLVGLIEL
-477 VAWWA
+477 VSWWA

-489 AVPRP
+489 VVPRP
-494 GVLFVAVA
+494 GVLFVAIA
-502 AALCLLGP
+502 AALCLLVP
-510 LLPHRAWARK
+510 LLPHRVWVRK
-520 AAIFAVLIWLNVAVW
+520 ATIFAVLIWLNVAVW
-535 TYALRSRDLE
+535 SYALRARDLE
-545 IVFLDVGQGDAA
+545 VVFLDVGQGDSA
-557 FVRFPDGKTMVVDG
+557 FVRFPNGKTMVVDG
-571 GERSA
+571 GQRSA
-576 YFDCGEQVLLP
+576 YFDGGQQVLLP
-587 FLRHLGVRR
+587 FLRYMGVRR
-596 VNVVVASHPHND
+596 VDVVVASHSHND

-648 VRYHRVAAG
+648 VHYHRVAAG

-671 HPTAAFVDADGRVP
+671 HPTAGFVDADGQLP
-685 FGLNN
+685 FGPNN
-690 SSVVLSLQHEAVRV
+690 GSVVFSLQHKIVRV
-704 LFTGDVEQETDPVI
+704 LFTGDVEQETDPVM

-727 RLLKVAHHGS
+727 QLLKVAHHGS

-743 LFIEAVAPAVA
+743 LFVAAVAPAVA

-765 HPAPEV
+765 HPAPEI

-777 RGTRVLRTDHTG
+777 HGARVLRTDHTG

-796 GASMVVQTML
+796 GTRMVVQTML

>member
-1 MIFAVGLGMSTSK
+1 MSASK
-14 KTLRRPALW
+14 KTRRRPALW
-23 TALGFGIGIFLGRTA
+23 TALGFGIGIFLGRA
-38 ALGLIAAVLGG
+38 VEMGLVAAAVLSG
-49 LAFLSATI
+49 LAFLGAAVC
-57 GFYCKARWTGWT
+57 FYRQARWAGWL
-69 LWVAIV
+69 LWVVVV

-101 QHGVVSGRIV
+101 QRGVVTGRIV

-118 ERMRF
+118 ERVRF
-123 VLALEQ
+123 AIELEQ
-129 VVADSAIYHLNGQ
+129 VVADSAIYHLGGQ

-159 VSLRGKLQRPRAM
+159 VSLRGRLQRPRAA
-172 RNPGAFDY
+172 RNPGGFDY
-180 RTFLAQQDIYGT
+180 RAFLAQQDIYGT

-199 QIASVEHLPGHWL
+199 QVVSVERLSGHWL

-225 QSIERNLSGAPAGLL
+225 QSIERNLAGAPAGLL

-247 KQRIPE
+247 KRRIPE

-299 TIAALALYALA
+299 TIAALVLYALA

-315 PVVRAVLMGSVV
+315 PVVRAVLMGTVL
-327 LLGRVLRRP
+327 LLGRVLRRQ

-343 GLAALAILVIW
+343 GLAALAILAIW

-384 PAALQR
+384 PAASQR
-390 ADSRIGRWIVTPLCA
+390 ADSRMGRWVVSPLCA

-417 AYSFQQLALGAALA
+417 AYSFQQLALGAVVA

-462 FNAANYLILVGLLEL
+462 FNAANYLVLVGLIEL
-477 VAWWA
+477 VSWWA
-482 SLPFASV
+482 ALPFASV

-494 GVLFVAVA
+494 GVLFVAVT

-510 LLPHRAWARK
+510 LLLHRPWARK
-520 AAIFAVLIWLNVAVW
+520 AAIFAALVWLNVAVW
-535 TYALRSRDLE
+535 SYALRSRDLE

-557 FVRFPDGKTMVVDG
+557 LVRFPNGKTMVVDG
-571 GERSA
+571 GERSE

-587 FLRHLGVRR
+587 FLRYMGVRR
-596 VNVVVASHPHND
+596 VDVVVASHPHND

-625 LDSGQVYD
+625 LDSGQGYG
-633 SWTARRLRELIAERG
+633 SWTARRLQELIAERG
-648 VRYHRVAAG
+648 VRYHRVSAG

-671 HPTAAFVDADGRVP
+671 HPTADFVDADGSAP

-690 SSVVLSLQHEAVRV
+690 GSVAFSLQHGAVRV
-704 LFTGDVEQETDPVI
+704 LFTGDVEQETDLAI
-718 LAWGPRLQA
+718 LAWGSRLQA
-727 RLLKVAHHGS
+727 QLLKVAHHGS

-743 LFIEAVAPAVA
+743 LFVAAVAPAVA

-771 VARYAA
+771 VARYV
-777 RGTRVLRTDHTG
+777 GHGVRVLRTDHTG

-796 GASMVVQTML
+796 GAGMVVQTML

>member
-1 MIFAVGLGMSTSK
+1 MSASK
-14 KTLRRPALW
+14 KTRRRPALW
-23 TALGFGIGIFLGRTA
+23 TALGFGIGIFLGRAVEMGLVSVA
-38 ALGLIAAVLGG
+38 ALSG
-49 LAFLSATI
+49 LAFLGAAV
-57 GFYCKARWTGWT
+57 GFYRKANWTGWM
-69 LWVAIV
+69 LWVVIV

-101 QHGVVSGRIV
+101 QRGVITGRIV
-111 QEPEHSD
+111 QEPERSD
-118 ERMRF
+118 ERENF
-123 VLALEQ
+123 TIELEQ
-129 VVADSAIYHLNGQ
+129 VVTDSAVYHLSGQ
-142 VLVTVKDVYL
+142 VLVTVKDAYL

-159 VSLRGKLQRPRAM
+159 VSLRGKLQRPRAV

-180 RTFLAQQDIYGT
+180 RAFLAQQDIYGT

-199 QIASVEHLPGHWL
+199 QIVSVERAPGHWL
-212 YEGVVLPLRRAVR
+212 CESVVLLVKRAVR

-299 TIAALALYALA
+299 TIAALVFYALA

-315 PVVRAVLMGSVV
+315 PVVRAVQMGTVL
-327 LLGRVLRRP
+327 LLGRVLRRQ

-343 GLAALAILVIW
+343 GLAALVILVIW

-378 PLASLF
+378 PLTSLF
-384 PAALQR
+384 PAAWQR
-390 ADSRIGRWIVTPLCA
+390 ADSRIGRWIVSPLCA

-417 AYSFQQLALGAALA
+417 AYSFQQLALGAVVA
-431 NIVVVPLLALA
+431 NIVVVPLLAVA

-447 LAALTGWILPWIATA
+447 LAALTGWILPWVATV
-462 FNAANYLILVGLLEL
+462 FNAANYLVLVGLIEL
-477 VAWWA
+477 VSWWA
-482 SLPFASV
+482 SLPFTSV
-489 AVPRP
+489 TVPRP
-494 GVLFVAVA
+494 GVLFVSVA
-502 AALCLLGP
+502 AALCFLGP
-510 LLPHRAWARK
+510 LLSHKAWARK
-520 AAIFAVLIWLNVAVW
+520 AVIFTVLIWLNVAVW

-557 FVRFPDGKTMVVDG
+557 FVRFPNGKTMVVDG
-571 GERSA
+571 GKRNE

-587 FLRHLGVRR
+587 FLRYMGVRR
-596 VNVVVASHPHND
+596 VDVVVASHSHND

-619 MEVGHF
+619 MEVGYF

-633 SWTARRLRELIAERG
+633 SWTAQRLQELIDERN
-648 VRYHRVAAG
+648 VRYYRVAAG

-671 HPTAAFVDADGRVP
+671 HPTAAFVDADGNTP

-690 SSVVLSLQHEAVRV
+690 GSVVFSLQHGAVRV

-718 LAWGPRLQA
+718 LAWGARLQA
-727 RLLKVAHHGS
+727 QLLKVAHHGS

-743 LFIEAVAPAVA
+743 LFIETVAPAVA

-771 VARYAA
+771 VIRYAA
-777 RGTRVLRTDHTG
+777 HGARVLRTDHTG

-796 GASMVVQTML
+796 GTRMVVQTML

>member
-1 MIFAVGLGMSTSK
+1 MSTSK
-14 KTLRRPALW
+14 KTRRPALW
-23 TALGFGIGIFLGRTA
+23 TALGFGIGIFLGRAVEMGWGTVA
-38 ALGLIAAVLGG
+38 ALSG
-49 LAFLSATI
+49 LAFLSAVA
-57 GFYCKARWTGWT
+57 GFYCKARWAGWM
-69 LWVAIV
+69 LWVVVV

-87 LSPLPHLVALEVFG
+87 LSPLPHWGALEVFG
-101 QHGVVSGRIV
+101 KRGVVTGHIV
-111 QEPEHSD
+111 QEPERSD
-118 ERMRF
+118 ERMHF
-123 VLALEQ
+123 AIELEH
-129 VVADSAIYHLNGQ
+129 VATDSAIYHLAGR
-142 VLVTVKDVYL
+142 VLVTVQDAHW

-159 VSLRGKLQRPRAM
+159 VSLRGKLQRPRLA
-172 RNPGAFDY
+172 RNPSGFDY
-180 RTFLAQQDIYGT
+180 RAFLAQQDIYGT

-199 QIASVEHLPGHWL
+199 QIVAVERLPGHWL

-225 QSIERNLSGAPAGLL
+225 QSIERNLAGAPADLL

-247 KQRIPE
+247 RRRISA
-253 EVRAAFR
+253 EVRAEFR
-260 STGLAHALVVSG
+260 RVGLAHALVVSG

-299 TIAALALYALA
+299 TIVALALYALA

-315 PVVRAVLMGSVV
+315 PVVRAVLMGAVV
-327 LLGRVLRRP
+327 LLGRVLQRQ

-343 GLAALAILVIW
+343 GLAALAILVLW

-378 PLASLF
+378 PIASLF
-384 PAALQR
+384 PAAFQR
-390 ADSRIGRWIVTPLCA
+390 ADSRVGRWIVSPLCA

-417 AYSFQQLALGAALA
+417 AYSFQQLALTGVVA

-447 LAALTGWILPWIATA
+447 LAALTGWVLPWVATA
-462 FNAANYLILVGLLEL
+462 FNAANYLVLVGLLEL
-477 VAWWA
+477 VSWWA
-482 SLPFASV
+482 ALPFASV

-510 LLPHRAWARK
+510 LLPHKAWARK
-520 AAIFAVLIWLNVAVW
+520 AALFAALVWLNVAVW
-535 TYALRSRDLE
+535 THAVRARDLE

-557 FVRFPDGKTMVVDG
+557 FVRFPSGKTMVVDG
-571 GERSA
+571 GERSE
-576 YFDCGEQVLLP
+576 YFDYGEQVLVP
-587 FLRHLGVRR
+587 FLRSLGVQR

-613 VALLEQ
+613 VALLEHL
-619 MEVGHF
+619 EVDHF

-633 SWTARRLRELIAERG
+633 SWTARRLQQLIVERG

-657 DSLAGLGGVAGLVL
+657 DSLAGLDGVAGLVL
-671 HPTAAFVDADGRVP
+671 HPTPDFVDTDGNAL
-685 FGLNN
+685 FGSNN
-690 SSVVLSLQHEAVRV
+690 GSVVFSLQHGAVRV
-704 LFTGDVEQETDPVI
+704 LFTGDIEQETDPAI
-718 LAWGPRLQA
+718 LAWGARLPA

-743 LFIEAVAPAVA
+743 LFVEAVAPAVA

-777 RGTRVLRTDHTG
+777 HGAQVLRTDHTG

-796 GASMVVQTML
+796 GTRMVVQTML

>member
-1 MIFAVGLGMSTSK
+1 MSASK
-14 KTLRRPALW
+14 KTRQRPALW
-23 TALGFGIGIFLGRTA
+23 TALGFGVGIFLGRTVDMGLVTA
-38 ALGLIAAVLGG
+38 ALLSG
-49 LAFLSATI
+49 LALVGAAA
-57 GFYCKARWTGWT
+57 GFYRKARWTGWM
-69 LWVAIV
+69 LWGVVV

-101 QHGVVSGRIV
+101 QRGVVTGHIV
-111 QEPEHSD
+111 QEPERSD
-118 ERMRF
+118 ERVRF
-123 VLALEQ
+123 IVALEQ
-129 VVADSAIYHLNGQ
+129 VVADSAVYHLSGR
-142 VLVTVKDVYL
+142 VLVTVKDVSW

-159 VSLRGKLQRPRAM
+159 VSLRGKLQRPRAL
-172 RNPGAFDY
+172 RNPGTFDY
-180 RTFLAQQDIYGT
+180 RAFLAQQDIYGT

-199 QIASVEHLPGHWL
+199 QIASVERLPGHWL
-212 YEGVVLPLRRAVR
+212 YEGVVLPVRRAVR
-225 QSIERNLSGAPAGLL
+225 QSIERNLAGAPAGLL

-272 LHVGMVGGFFFFGFR
+272 LHVGLVGGFFFFGFR

-299 TIAALALYALA
+299 TIAALALYALV

-315 PVVRAVLMGSVV
+315 PVVRAVLMGTVV
-327 LLGRVLRRP
+327 LLGRVLRRQ

-343 GLAALAILVIW
+343 GLAALAILVLW

-384 PAALQR
+384 PAAYQR
-390 ADSRIGRWIVTPLCA
+390 ADSRVGRWVVSPLCA

-417 AYSFQQLALGAALA
+417 AHSFQQLALGAVVA

-447 LAALTGWILPWIATA
+447 LAALTGWILPWVATA
-462 FNAANYLILVGLLEL
+462 FNAANYLVLVGLIEL
-477 VAWWA
+477 VSWWA

-489 AVPRP
+489 TVPRP

-510 LLPHRAWARK
+510 LLPDRAWARK
-520 AAIFAVLIWLNVAVW
+520 AAIFAALVWLNVAMW
-535 TYALRSRDLE
+535 TYALRARDLE

-557 FVRFPDGKTMVVDG
+557 FVRFPNGKTMVVDG
-571 GERSA
+571 GERSE

-587 FLRHLGVRR
+587 FLRYMGVRQ
-596 VNVVVASHPHND
+596 VDVVVASHPHND

-625 LDSGQVYD
+625 LDSGQAYD

-671 HPTAAFVDADGRVP
+671 HPTADFVDADGNAP
-685 FGLNN
+685 FGPNN
-690 SSVVLSLQHEAVRV
+690 GSVAFSLQHGAMRV
-704 LFTGDVEQETDPVI
+704 LFTGDVEQETDPAI
-718 LAWGPRLQA
+718 LAWGLRLQA
-727 RLLKVAHHGS
+727 QLLKVAHHGS

-743 LFIEAVAPAVA
+743 LFIQAVAPAVA

-771 VARYAA
+771 VVRYAA
-777 RGTRVLRTDHTG
+777 HGARVLRTDHTG
-789 AVQVRID
+789 AVRVRID
-796 GASMVVQTML
+796 GAGMAVQTML
-806 E
+806 EW

>member
-1 MIFAVGLGMSTSK
+1 MSASK

-23 TALGFGIGIFLGRTA
+23 TALGFGIGIFLGRTVEMGLVA
-38 ALGLIAAVLGG
+38 AAILLG
-49 LAFLSATI
+49 LAFLCATT
-57 GFYCKARWTGWT
+57 GFYRKARWTGWMV
-69 LWVAIV
+69 WVVVV

-101 QHGVVSGRIV
+101 QRGVVSGRIV
-111 QEPEHSD
+111 HEPERSD
-118 ERMRF
+118 ERVHF
-123 VLALEQ
+123 AIDLEQ
-129 VVADSAIYHLNGQ
+129 VVTDSAIYHLSGQ

-159 VSLRGKLQRPRAM
+159 VSLRGRLQRPRAV

-180 RTFLAQQDIYGT
+180 RAFLAQQDIYGT
-192 LFVGKPE
+192 LFVGKSE
-199 QIASVEHLPGHWL
+199 QIVSVERLPGHWL

-225 QSIERNLSGAPAGLL
+225 QSIEHNLSGAPAGLL

-247 KQRIPE
+247 KRRIPE

-293 RPSSAA
+293 RSSSAA
-299 TIAALALYALA
+299 TIAALTLYALA

-315 PVVRAVLMGSVV
+315 PVVRAVLMGAVV
-327 LLGRVLRRP
+327 LLGRVLRRQ

-363 QLSFGATWAIVALHG
+363 QLSFGATWAIIALHG
-378 PLASLF
+378 PLAALF
-384 PAALQR
+384 PTNGR
-390 ADSRIGRWIVTPLCA
+390 VGRWVVSPLCA

-417 AYSFQQLALGAALA
+417 AYSFQQLALGAVVA
-431 NIVVVPLLALA
+431 NLVVVPLLALA

-447 LAALTGWILPWIATA
+447 LAALTGWILPWVATA
-462 FNAANYLILVGLLEL
+462 FNAANYLVLVGLIEL
-477 VAWWA
+477 VSWWA
-482 SLPFASV
+482 SLPFSSV
-489 AVPRP
+489 PVPRP
-494 GVLFVAVA
+494 GMLFIAVTA
-502 AALCLLGP
+502 VLCLLGP

-520 AAIFAVLIWLNVAVW
+520 AAIFALLVWLNVAVW

-587 FLRHLGVRR
+587 FLRYMGVRR
-596 VNVVVASHPHND
+596 VDVVVASHSHND

-633 SWTARRLRELIAERG
+633 SWTARRLQELIAERG
-648 VRYHRVAAG
+648 VGYHRVAAG
-657 DSLAGLGGVAGLVL
+657 DSLVGLGGVAGLVL
-671 HPTAAFVDADGRVP
+671 HPTVDFVDADGNTP

-690 SSVVLSLQHEAVRV
+690 GSVVFSLQHGTVRV
-704 LFTGDVEQETDPVI
+704 LFTGDVEQETDPAI

-777 RGTRVLRTDHTG
+777 HGTRVLRTDHTG

-796 GASMVVQTML
+796 GTGMVVQTML

>member
-1 MIFAVGLGMSTSK
+1 MSASK
-14 KTLRRPALW
+14 KTRRRPALW
-23 TALGFGIGIFLGRTA
+23 TALGFGIGIFLGRAVEMGLVA
-38 ALGLIAAVLGG
+38 AAILSG
-49 LAFLSATI
+49 LALLCAAA
-57 GFYCKARWTGWT
+57 GFYCKARWTSWT
-69 LWVAIV
+69 LCIAVV

-101 QHGVVSGRIV
+101 QRGVVTGRIV
-111 QEPEHSD
+111 QEPERGD
-118 ERMRF
+118 ELVYF
-123 VLALEQ
+123 AIELEQ
-129 VVADSAIYHLNGQ
+129 VVADSAIYHLGGQ
-142 VLVTVKDVYL
+142 VLVTVKDVYF

-159 VSLRGKLQRPRAM
+159 VSLRGKLRRPRGV

-180 RTFLAQQDIYGT
+180 QAFLAQQDIYGT

-199 QIASVEHLPGHWL
+199 QVISVEHLPGHWL
-212 YEGVVLPLRRAVR
+212 YEGVVLPLRHAVR

-247 KQRIPE
+247 KRRIPE
-253 EVRAAFR
+253 EVRTAFR

-272 LHVGMVGGFFFFGFR
+272 LHVGIVGGFFFFGFR

-293 RPSSAA
+293 RPSSVA
-299 TIAALALYALA
+299 TIFALALYALA
-310 TGAQV
+310 TGAEV
-315 PVVRAVLMGSVV
+315 PVVRAVLMGTVV
-327 LLGRVLRRP
+327 LLGRVLRRQ

-354 PESPWSLSF
+354 PESPWNLSF
-363 QLSFGATWAIVALHG
+363 QLSFGATWAIVALHR
-378 PLASLF
+378 PLTSLF
-384 PAALQR
+384 PAACQR
-390 ADSRIGRWIVTPLCA
+390 DDSRVGRWVVNPLCV
-405 SLAAQLGTGPLI
+405 SLAAQLGIGPLI
-417 AYSFQQLALGAALA
+417 AHSFQQLALGAVVA
-431 NIVVVPLLALA
+431 NLVVVPLLALA

-447 LAALTGWILPWIATA
+447 LAALTGWILPWVATA
-462 FNAANYLILVGLLEL
+462 FNAANYLVLVGLIEL
-477 VAWWA
+477 VSWWA

-489 AVPRP
+489 IVPRP

-510 LLPHRAWARK
+510 LLPDRAWVRK
-520 AAIFAVLIWLNVAVW
+520 AAIFAALVWLNIAVW
-535 TYALRSRDLE
+535 TYALRSRDLD

-571 GERSA
+571 GERSE
-576 YFDCGEQVLLP
+576 YFDGGEQVLLP
-587 FLRHLGVRR
+587 FLRYMGVRR
-596 VNVVVASHPHND
+596 VDVVVASHPHND

-613 VALLEQ
+613 VTLLKQ

-633 SWTARRLRELIAERG
+633 SWTARRLQELIAERG

-671 HPTAAFVDADGRVP
+671 HPTADFVDADGNTP
-685 FGLNN
+685 FGTNN
-690 SSVVLSLQHEAVRV
+690 GSVAFSLQHGAVRV
-704 LFTGDVEQETDPVI
+704 LFTGDVEEETDPAI
-718 LAWGPRLQA
+718 LAWGTRLQA

-743 LFIEAVAPAVA
+743 LFVEAVAPAVA

-771 VARYAA
+771 VARYATH
-777 RGTRVLRTDHTG
+777 GTRVLRTDHTG
-789 AVQVRID
+789 AVQVRIN

>member
-1 MIFAVGLGMSTSK
+1 MSASK
-14 KTLRRPALW
+14 KTRRPALW
-23 TALGFGIGIFLGRTA
+23 TALGFGIGIFLGRAVEMSWVVAA
-38 ALGLIAAVLGG
+38 ALSG
-49 LAFLSATI
+49 LAFLCAVT
-57 GFYCKARWTGWT
+57 GFYRKARWAGWM
-69 LWVAIV
+69 LWVVVV

-101 QHGVVSGRIV
+101 KRGVVTGRIV
-111 QEPEHSD
+111 QEPERSD
-118 ERMRF
+118 ERTHF
-123 VLALEQ
+123 AIELEH
-129 VVADSAIYHLNGQ
+129 VVTDSAIYHLAGQ
-142 VLVTVKDVYL
+142 VLVTVKDVYW

-159 VSLRGKLQRPRAM
+159 VSLRGKLQRPRAA
-172 RNPGAFDY
+172 RNPSGFDY
-180 RTFLAQQDIYGT
+180 QTFLAQQDIYGT

-199 QIASVEHLPGHWL
+199 QVVAVEHLPGHWL

-225 QSIERNLSGAPAGLL
+225 QSIERNLAGAPAGLL

-247 KQRIPE
+247 KRRISE
-253 EVRAAFR
+253 EVRGAFR
-260 STGLAHALVVSG
+260 RVGLAHTLVVSG
-272 LHVGMVGGFFFFGFR
+272 LHVGMVGGFFFLGFR

-293 RPSSAA
+293 RPSSTA
-299 TIAALALYALA
+299 TIAALVLYALA

-315 PVVRAVLMGSVV
+315 PVVRAVLMGAVV
-327 LLGRVLRRP
+327 LLGRVLRRQ

-343 GLAALAILVIW
+343 GLAALAILVLW

-378 PLASLF
+378 PIASLF
-384 PAALQR
+384 PAAFQR
-390 ADSRIGRWIVTPLCA
+390 PDSRIGRWVVSPLCA

-417 AYSFQQLALGAALA
+417 AYSFQQLALTGVVA

-447 LAALTGWILPWIATA
+447 LAALTGWILPWVATA
-462 FNAANYLILVGLLEL
+462 FNAANYLVLVGLLEL
-477 VAWWA
+477 VSWWA
-482 SLPFASV
+482 ALPFASV

-510 LLPHRAWARK
+510 LLPHKAWAYK
-520 AAIFAVLIWLNVAVW
+520 ATIFAALVWLNVAVW

-545 IVFLDVGQGDAA
+545 IIFLDVGQGDAA

-571 GERSA
+571 GERSE
-576 YFDCGEQVLLP
+576 YFDHGKQVLLP
-587 FLRHLGVRR
+587 FLRSLGVRR
-596 VNVVVASHPHND
+596 VHVVVASHPHND

-613 VALLEQ
+613 VALLED
-619 MEVGHF
+619 MEVDHF

-633 SWTARRLRELIAERG
+633 SWTARRLQQLIAERG
-648 VRYHRVAAG
+648 VHYHRVAAG
-657 DSLAGLGGVAGLVL
+657 DSLAGLDGVAGLVL
-671 HPTAAFVDADGRVP
+671 HPTPDFVDADGNAP
-685 FGLNN
+685 FGPNN
-690 SSVVLSLQHEAVRV
+690 GSVVFSLQHGAVRV
-704 LFTGDVEQETDPVI
+704 LFTGDIEQETDPAI
-718 LAWGPRLQA
+718 LAWGARLPA

-743 LFIEAVAPAVA
+743 LFVEAVAPAVA

-771 VARYAA
+771 VERYTAHGA
-777 RGTRVLRTDHTG
+777 QVLRTDYTG
-789 AVQVRID
+789 AIRVRID
-796 GASMVVQTML
+796 GTRMVVQTML

>member
-1 MIFAVGLGMSTSK
+1 MSASK
-14 KTLRRPALW
+14 KTRRRPALW
-23 TALGFGIGIFLGRTA
+23 TALGFGTGIFLGRTVEMGLVTVV
-38 ALGLIAAVLGG
+38 ALSGVALLGAV
-49 LAFLSATI
+49 A
-57 GFYCKARWTGWT
+57 GFYRKARWTGWM
-69 LWVAIV
+69 LWMVVV

-101 QHGVVSGRIV
+101 QRGVITGRIV
-111 QEPEHSD
+111 QEPERSE
-118 ERMRF
+118 ERVRF
-123 VLALEQ
+123 VIELEQ
-129 VVADSAIYHLNGQ
+129 VVADSAIYHLGGQ
-142 VLVTVKDVYL
+142 VLVTVKDAYL

-172 RNPGAFDY
+172 RNPGTFDY
-180 RTFLAQQDIYGT
+180 RAFLAQQDIYGT

-199 QIASVEHLPGHWL
+199 QVVSVERLPGHYL
-212 YEGVVLPLRRAVR
+212 CEGMVLPLRRAVR

-253 EVRAAFR
+253 EVRDAFR

-272 LHVGMVGGFFFFGFR
+272 LHVGLVGGFFFFGFR

-299 TIAALALYALA
+299 TIVALVLYALA

-315 PVVRAVLMGSVV
+315 PVVRAVQMGTVL
-327 LLGRVLRRP
+327 LLGRVLRRQ

-384 PAALQR
+384 PPAYQR
-390 ADSRIGRWIVTPLCA
+390 ADSRVGRWIVSPLCA

-417 AYSFQQLALGAALA
+417 AYSFQQLALGAVVA

-447 LAALTGWILPWIATA
+447 LAALTGWILPWVATA
-462 FNAANYLILVGLLEL
+462 FNAANYLVLVGLIEL
-477 VAWWA
+477 VSWWA

-494 GVLFVAVA
+494 GVLFVAGA

-510 LLPHRAWARK
+510 LLSHKAWARK
-520 AAIFAVLIWLNVAVW
+520 AVIFTVLVWLNVAVW
-535 TYALRSRDLE
+535 THALRARDLE

-557 FVRFPDGKTMVVDG
+557 FVRFPNGKTMVVDG
-571 GERSA
+571 GERNA

-587 FLRHLGVRR
+587 FLRYMGVRR
-596 VNVVVASHPHND
+596 VDVVVASHSHND

-613 VALLEQ
+613 VTLLEQ

-625 LDSGQVYD
+625 LDSGQGYD
-633 SWTARRLRELIAERG
+633 SWTARSLQELIAERG
-648 VRYHRVAAG
+648 VHYHRVVAG

-671 HPTAAFVDADGRVP
+671 HPTADFVDADGNTP

-690 SSVVLSLQHEAVRV
+690 GSVVFSLQRGAMRV

-718 LAWGPRLQA
+718 LAWGSRLQA
-727 RLLKVAHHGS
+727 QLLKVAHHGS

-743 LFIEAVAPAVA
+743 LFVEAVAPTVA
-754 VMSLGEGNKFK
+754 VMSLGEGNKFR

-771 VARYAA
+771 VVRYVEHGA
-777 RGTRVLRTDHTG
+777 RVLRTDHTG

-796 GASMVVQTML
+796 GTRMDVQTML

>member
-1 MIFAVGLGMSTSK
+1 MSASK
-14 KTLRRPALW
+14 KTRQRPALW
-23 TALGFGIGIFLGRTA
+23 TALGFGVGIFLGRTVDMGLITA
-38 ALGLIAAVLGG
+38 ALLSG
-49 LAFLSATI
+49 LALVGAAA
-57 GFYCKARWTGWT
+57 GFYRKARWTGWM
-69 LWVAIV
+69 LWGVVV
-75 LLGALRYHIDTA
+75 LLGALRYQIDTV

-101 QHGVVSGRIV
+101 QRGVVTGRIV
-111 QEPEHSD
+111 QEPERSD
-118 ERMRF
+118 ERVRF
-123 VLALEQ
+123 IIALEQ
-129 VVADSAIYHLNGQ
+129 VVADSAVYHLGGR
-142 VLVTVKDVYL
+142 VLVTVKDVSL

-159 VSLRGKLQRPRAM
+159 VSLRGKLQRPRAL

-180 RTFLAQQDIYGT
+180 RAFLAQQDIYGT

-199 QIASVEHLPGHWL
+199 QIASVERLPGPWL
-212 YEGVVLPLRRAVR
+212 YKGVVLPVRRAVR
-225 QSIERNLSGAPAGLL
+225 QSIERNLAGAPAGLL

-315 PVVRAVLMGSVV
+315 PVVRAVLMGAVV
-327 LLGRVLRRP
+327 LLGRVLRRQ

-343 GLAALAILVIW
+343 GLAALAILVLW

-384 PAALQR
+384 PAAYQR
-390 ADSRIGRWIVTPLCA
+390 ADSRVGRWVVSPLCA

-417 AYSFQQLALGAALA
+417 AHSFQQLALGAVVA

-447 LAALTGWILPWIATA
+447 LAALTGWILPWVATA
-462 FNAANYLILVGLLEL
+462 FNAANYLVLVGLIEL
-477 VAWWA
+477 VSWWA

-489 AVPRP
+489 TVPRP

-510 LLPHRAWARK
+510 LLPDRAWAHK
-520 AAIFAVLIWLNVAVW
+520 AAIFAALVWLNVAMW
-535 TYALRSRDLE
+535 TYALRARDLE

-557 FVRFPDGKTMVVDG
+557 FVRFPNGKTMVIDG
-571 GERSA
+571 GERSE

-587 FLRHLGVRR
+587 FLRYMGVRQ
-596 VNVVVASHPHND
+596 VDVVVASHPHND

-625 LDSGQVYD
+625 LDSGQAYD

-671 HPTAAFVDADGRVP
+671 HPTADFVDADGNAP
-685 FGLNN
+685 FGPNN
-690 SSVVLSLQHEAVRV
+690 GSVAFSLQHGAMRV
-704 LFTGDVEQETDPVI
+704 LFTGDVEQETDPAI
-718 LAWGPRLQA
+718 LAWGLRLQA
-727 RLLKVAHHGS
+727 QLLKVAHHGS

-743 LFIEAVAPAVA
+743 LFIQAVAPSVA

-771 VARYAA
+771 VVRYAA
-777 RGTRVLRTDHTG
+777 HGARVLRTDHTG
-789 AVQVRID
+789 AVRVRID
-796 GASMVVQTML
+796 GAGMAVQTML
-806 E
+806 EW

>member
-1 MIFAVGLGMSTSK
+1 MSASK

-23 TALGFGIGIFLGRTA
+23 TALGFGIGIFLGRTVEMGLVA
-38 ALGLIAAVLGG
+38 SVALSG
-49 LAFLSATI
+49 LALVGAAA
-57 GFYCKARWTGWT
+57 GFYRKARWTGWM
-69 LWVAIV
+69 LWVVVV

-101 QHGVVSGRIV
+101 QRGIITGRIV
-111 QEPEHSD
+111 QEPERSN
-118 ERMRF
+118 ERVHF
-123 VLALEQ
+123 AIELEQ
-129 VVADSAIYHLNGQ
+129 VVADSAIYHLSGQ
-142 VLVTVKDVYL
+142 VLVTVKDAYL

-180 RTFLAQQDIYGT
+180 RAFLAQQDIYGT

-199 QIASVEHLPGHWL
+199 QVVSVERLPGHWL
-212 YEGVVLPLRRAVR
+212 YESVVLPLRRTVR
-225 QSIERNLSGAPAGLL
+225 QSIERNLSGTPAGLL

-247 KQRIPE
+247 KRRIPE

-287 LLRLAD
+287 LLQLAD
-293 RPSSAA
+293 RSSSAA
-299 TIAALALYALA
+299 TIAALTLYALA

-327 LLGRVLRRP
+327 LLGRVLRRQ

-384 PAALQR
+384 PTNGWV
-390 ADSRIGRWIVTPLCA
+390 GRWVVSPLCA

-417 AYSFQQLALGAALA
+417 AYSFQQLALGAVVA

-442 VGLGL
+442 LGLGL
-447 LAALTGWILPWIATA
+447 LAALTGWILPWVATA
-462 FNAANYLILVGLLEL
+462 FNATNYLVLVGLIEL
-477 VAWWA
+477 VSWWA
-482 SLPFASV
+482 SLPFTSV

-494 GVLFVAVA
+494 GVLFVAVV

-520 AAIFAVLIWLNVAVW
+520 AAIFASLVWLNVAVW
-535 TYALRSRDLE
+535 TYALGSRDLE

-557 FVRFPDGKTMVVDG
+557 FVHFPNGKTMVVDG

-587 FLRHLGVRR
+587 FLRYMGVRR
-596 VNVVVASHPHND
+596 VDVVVASHSHND

-633 SWTARRLRELIAERG
+633 SWTARRLRELISKRG

-671 HPTAAFVDADGRVP
+671 HPTADFVDADGNTP

-690 SSVVLSLQHEAVRV
+690 GSVAFSLQHGAVRV
-704 LFTGDVEQETDPVI
+704 LFTGDIEQETDPAV
-718 LAWGPRLQA
+718 LAWGVRLQA

-743 LFIEAVAPAVA
+743 LFVEAVAPAVA

-777 RGTRVLRTDHTG
+777 HGTRVLRTDHTG

-796 GASMVVQTML
+796 GTRMAVQTML

>member
-1 MIFAVGLGMSTSK
+1 MSASK

-23 TALGFGIGIFLGRTA
+23 TALGFGIGIFLGRTVELGFVTAA
-38 ALGLIAAVLGG
+38 ALSG
-49 LAFLSATI
+49 LALLGAAT

-69 LWVAIV
+69 LWVAVV

-87 LSPLPHLVALEVFG
+87 LSPLPHLIALEVFG
-101 QHGVVSGRIV
+101 QRGVVTGRIV
-111 QEPEHSD
+111 QEPERSD

-123 VLALEQ
+123 VIALEQ
-129 VVADSAIYHLNGQ
+129 VVADSAIYHLNGR
-142 VLVTVKDVYL
+142 VLVTVKDVNL

-172 RNPGAFDY
+172 RNPGGFDY
-180 RTFLAQQDIYGT
+180 RAFLAQQDIYGT

-199 QIASVEHLPGHWL
+199 QVVSVERLPGHWL

-225 QSIERNLSGAPAGLL
+225 RSIERNLSGAPAGLL

-299 TIAALALYALA
+299 TIVALVLYALA

-315 PVVRAVLMGSVV
+315 PVVRAVVMGAVV
-327 LLGRVLRRP
+327 LLGRVLRRQ

-343 GLAALAILVIW
+343 GLAALAILVLW

-417 AYSFQQLALGAALA
+417 AYSFQQLALGAVVA

-447 LAALTGWILPWIATA
+447 LAALTGWILPSVATA
-462 FNAANYLILVGLLEL
+462 FNAANYLVLVGLIEL
-477 VAWWA
+477 VSWWA

-510 LLPHRAWARK
+510 LLTHRVWARK
-520 AAIFAVLIWLNVAVW
+520 AAIFAALVWLNVAVW

-571 GERSA
+571 GERSE
-576 YFDCGEQVLLP
+576 YFDGGEQVLLP
-587 FLRHLGVRR
+587 FLRYMGVRR
-596 VNVVVASHPHND
+596 VDVVVASHPHND

-648 VRYHRVAAG
+648 VRYRRVAAG

-671 HPTAAFVDADGRVP
+671 HPTADFVDADGNTP
-685 FGLNN
+685 FGTNN
-690 SSVVLSLQHEAVRV
+690 GSVAFSLQHETVRV
-704 LFTGDVEQETDPVI
+704 LFTGDVEQETDPAI
-718 LAWGPRLQA
+718 LAWGTRLQA
-727 RLLKVAHHGS
+727 HLLKVAHHGS

-743 LFIEAVAPAVA
+743 LFVAAVAPAVA

-777 RGTRVLRTDHTG
+777 HGARVLRTDHTG

-796 GASMVVQTML
+796 GARMVVQTML